1 VEANIPKPKP
11 KPKTKPE
18 KPQKAPW
25 EDMHLHKKEDVAMTD
40 EPLPQNDD
48 VAIQDELQAGS
59 DAFEEYYVPLK
70 AGALLVELTG
80 R

>member
-1 VEANIPKPKP
+1 
-11 KPKTKPE
+11 
-18 KPQKAPW
+18 
-25 EDMHLHKKEDVAMTD
+25 MHLHKKEDVAMTD